1 MKRKEIEETYQIGD
15 GGPHSAPVIRSPGKF
30 EGEPIYVP
38 YFWDEYL
45 NGGADEEDEDG
56 VLIFIVTEEDR
67 DQFPELK
74 TGDRIGLVQTSDGF
88 INELFGNGS

>member
-15 GGPHSAPVIRSPGKF
+15 GGRFSAPVITSPGKF

-45 NGGADEEDEDG
+45 EFGADEDQHNIL
-56 VLIFIVTEEDR
+56 VFIVNEEDR

-74 TGDRIGLVQTSDGF
+74 VGDRIGLIQDDQGF
-88 INELFGNGS
+88 IHELFGNGS